1 MTTMDPSKATDR
13 YDADQFNNVMEGLI
27 RLGNNAKPT
36 PRIAKSWKESSD
48 GKTWTFNLRKG
59 AKWANGDEVTAQDFV
74 YSWRRTVNPK
84 TASEYAYLFSGIK
97 NADVIVAGKK
107 AVNTLGIKADGKYKL
122 TVTLDRR
129 IPYFK
134 LLMGFYIFSKPT

>member
-1 MTTMDPSKATDR
+1 MPSQPRGSPRAGRKA
-13 YDADQFNNVMEGLI
+13 L
-27 RLGNNAKPT
+27 
-36 PRIAKSWKESSD
+36 D

-97 NADVIVAGKK
+97 NADAIVAGKK
-107 AVNTLGIKADGKYKL
+107 AANTLGIKADGKYKL

-134 LLMGFYIFSKPT
+134 LLMGFYIFSKTT

>member
-48 GKTWTFNLRKG
+48 GK
-59 AKWANGDEVTAQDFV
+59 
-74 YSWRRTVNPK
+74 
-84 TASEYAYLFSGIK
+84 
-97 NADVIVAGKK
+97 
-107 AVNTLGIKADGKYKL
+107 YKL

>member
-1 MTTMDPSKATDR
+1 
-13 YDADQFNNVMEGLI
+13 MEGLI

-36 PRIAKSWKESSD
+36 PGIAKSWKESSD

-97 NADVIVAGKK
+97 NADAIVAGKK
-107 AVNTLGIKADGKYKL
+107 AANTLGIKADGKYKL

-129 IPYFK
+129 IPLLISHK
-134 LLMGFYIFSKPT
+134 LLLKVLYYLVYQPFRGFR